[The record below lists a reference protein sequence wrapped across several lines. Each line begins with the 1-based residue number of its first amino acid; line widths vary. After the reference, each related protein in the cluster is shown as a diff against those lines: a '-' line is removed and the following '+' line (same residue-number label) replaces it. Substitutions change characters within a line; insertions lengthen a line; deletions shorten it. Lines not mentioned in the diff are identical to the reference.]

1 MLSLTLNL
9 LHYRLVEM
17 KKYIEILHQIQPLLK
32 ILKNT
37 VKGNE
42 YQPLFVIFIYI
53 YIYIYRKIIIIPPS
67 FNPIRAR

>member
-42 YQPLFVIFIYI
+42 YQPLFVIFITT
-53 YIYIYRKIIIIPPS
+53 
-67 FNPIRAR
+67 FTLFFEL